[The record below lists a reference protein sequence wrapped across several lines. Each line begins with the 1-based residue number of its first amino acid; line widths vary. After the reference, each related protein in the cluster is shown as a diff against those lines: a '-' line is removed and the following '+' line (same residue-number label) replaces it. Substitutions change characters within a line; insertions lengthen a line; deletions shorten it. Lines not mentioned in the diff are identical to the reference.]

1 MASTETALLDEVLP
15 SFDISAKY
23 SIRVRATPDRIY
35 RVLQE
40 GVPTGLLTK
49 LLMLLRGIPRFLS
62 GAKKRRR
69 VRSEDAFYK
78 LKQSQ
83 NREIVIGIIGQF
95 WKPVSNPL
103 PIHNLDE
110 FLEFQKEG
118 YCKAALN
125 LRISPYNARE
135 CVVSTETRILGYGS
149 AKEPFANYWRVI
161 APFSGL
167 IRKEILR
174 KIKSKAE
181 S

>member
-1 MASTETALLDEVLP
+1 MASAEIALLDEVLP
-15 SFDISAKY
+15 TFDVSSKY
-23 SIRVRATPDRIY
+23 DIRVRATPDRIY

-49 LLMLLRGIPRFLS
+49 VLMVLRRIPHFLVRR
-62 GAKKRRR
+62 KKSTGFRT
-69 VRSEDAFYK
+69 ENAFYK

-95 WKPVSNPL
+95 WKPVYKPWPVDS
-103 PIHNLDE
+103 LDQ

-125 LRISPYNARE
+125 LRISPFNSRE
-135 CVVSTETRILGYGS
+135 CIVSTETRVVGYGS

-161 APFSGL
+161 APFSAL

-181 S
+181 A